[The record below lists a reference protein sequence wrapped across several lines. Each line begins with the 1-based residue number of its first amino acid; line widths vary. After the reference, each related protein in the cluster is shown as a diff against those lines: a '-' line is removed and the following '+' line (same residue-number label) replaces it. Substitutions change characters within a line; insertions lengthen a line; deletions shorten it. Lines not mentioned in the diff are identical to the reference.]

1 MGNTF
6 LQIAIK
12 GLLFILSK
20 MNPQLEHMAVTGL
33 CVILFSHIFPIFSQ
47 KTKQSVEEA
56 LSRFPVQLSKGMN
69 WPLDAL

>member
-6 LQIAIK
+6 LQMAIK

-33 CVILFSHIFPIFSQ
+33 CVVLFSHIFLIFSQ

-56 LSRFPVQLSKGMN
+56 LSCFPVQLSKGMN
-69 WPLDAL
+69 WPLNAL